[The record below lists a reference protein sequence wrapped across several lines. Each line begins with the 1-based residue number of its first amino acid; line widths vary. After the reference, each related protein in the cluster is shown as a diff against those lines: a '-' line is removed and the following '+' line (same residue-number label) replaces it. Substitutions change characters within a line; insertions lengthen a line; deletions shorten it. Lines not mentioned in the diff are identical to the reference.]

1 MDVQV
6 SSVRYLETTYNQPI
20 LCPSATWNPDAITF
34 ANSSTIGTN
43 PSGLFVS
50 RNNTVY
56 FSASAFNNVQV
67 WVEGGTGAVRTM
79 SAGLGFPRSV
89 FLTLNGDIYIAND
102 IGSGS
107 VELWTPTA
115 TSGVPAMI
123 ATGSCIDLFVDSQDS
138 LYCSPLNQHRVLRRS
153 LATSVN
159 TTKMVAG
166 SGTPGSS
173 STLLNYQAGI
183 FVDRALQLYVAD
195 CGNNRVQRFVYGE
208 LNGITVAGNGLMGAI
223 TLDCPAGIVLDG
235 NGYLFITDSHN
246 NRVIGSGPG
255 GFRCILGCSGGN
267 GSSASELFRPE
278 GLKFDS
284 HGNLFVVDHLNNRI
298 QKFLYQPSLCGSY
311 PP

>member
-1 MDVQV
+1 
-6 SSVRYLETTYNQPI
+6 
-20 LCPSATWNPDAITF
+20 
-34 ANSSTIGTN
+34 
-43 PSGLFVS
+43 
-50 RNNTVY
+50 
-56 FSASAFNNVQV
+56 
-67 WVEGGTGAVRTM
+67 
-79 SAGLGFPRSV
+79 
-89 FLTLNGDIYIAND
+89 
-102 IGSGS
+102 
-107 VELWTPTA
+107 
-115 TSGVPAMI
+115 MI

-153 LATSVN
+153 LGTSVN

-208 LNGITVAGNGLMGAI
+208 LNATTVAGNGLMGAI

-235 NGYLFITDSHN
+235 NGYLFIADSHN
-246 NRVIGSGPG
+246 NRVIGSGPS
-255 GFRCILGCSGGN
+255 GFRCIAGCSGGN
-267 GSSASELFRPE
+267 GSSSHELFRPE

-284 HGNLFVVDHLNNRI
+284 RGNLFVVDHLNNRI

>member
-102 IGSGS
+102 IGSAALNCGHP
-107 VELWTPTA
+107 LQ
-115 TSGVPAMI
+115 PAV
-123 ATGSCIDLFVDSQDS
+123 C
-138 LYCSPLNQHRVLRRS
+138 
-153 LATSVN
+153 
-159 TTKMVAG
+159 
-166 SGTPGSS
+166 
-173 STLLNYQAGI
+173 
-183 FVDRALQLYVAD
+183 LQ
-195 CGNNRVQRFVYGE
+195 
-208 LNGITVAGNGLMGAI
+208 
-223 TLDCPAGIVLDG
+223 
-235 NGYLFITDSHN
+235 
-246 NRVIGSGPG
+246 
-255 GFRCILGCSGGN
+255 
-267 GSSASELFRPE
+267 
-278 GLKFDS
+278 
-284 HGNLFVVDHLNNRI
+284 
-298 QKFLYQPSLCGSY
+298 
-311 PP
+311 